1 MSAWSPIG
9 WKLKTLTSFFFFS
22 FWEKRTLRY
31 HCIKLTSK
39 KCWTIKLLTRFLST
53 LETLNLVSLRH
64 GLSCHDVKIDPWKET
79 QISHCS
85 CLFKGWFPPLIG
97 TFFLST
103 SFVFEGQ
110 SLLFPISLIYWII
123 VTGGATW
130 EIVI

>member
-9 WKLKTLTSFFFFS
+9 WGLGTLNLFFFLGEEDPTISIHKFDQ
-22 FWEKRTLRY
+22 
-31 HCIKLTSK
+31 K
-39 KCWTIKLLTRFLST
+39 KKKSWPIKLLTRFLST
-53 LETLNLVSLRH
+53 FETLNLVSLRH

-123 VTGGATW
+123 VTGGATC
-130 EIVI
+130 EIFI

>member
-1 MSAWSPIG
+1 MLEAQLDGDWVP
-9 WKLKTLTSFFFFS
+9 WTSFFGGDEDPMIS
-22 FWEKRTLRY
+22 IHKID
-31 HCIKLTSK
+31 IKK
-39 KCWTIKLLTRFLST
+39 GWPIKLLTRFLST
-53 LETLNLVSLRH
+53 FETLNLVSLRH

-123 VTGGATW
+123 VTGGATC